1 MSNVQYISVFY
12 KLKTNVFTEQ
22 LNMTLH
28 FFCGRL
34 IGTLVDIT
42 RGSPELGTLK
52 QCSVACGEN
61 PDVIPPS
68 NMPLPL
74 DAHRT
79 PGSLGPPRQSISQT
93 ASRSVQPFLQRSR
106 WLQTDTQTDR
116 PRYAVCNDRPHLE
129 RCDGPPLPPQSRL

>member
-1 MSNVQYISVFY
+1 
-12 KLKTNVFTEQ
+12 
-22 LNMTLH
+22 MTLH
-28 FFCGRL
+28 IFCGRL

-61 PDVIPPS
+61 SDVIPPS
-68 NMPLPL
+68 KVLLPVDPHL
-74 DAHRT
+74 TH
-79 PGSLGPPRQSISQT
+79 GSLGPPRQSISQT

-116 PRYAVCNDRPHLE
+116 PRYAICSDSPHLE
-129 RCDGPPLPPQSRL
+129 CCDGPPLPSPLRVDCDRQTERQTTLFGR